1 MTVTYAYAMTDD
13 VSRVRFWLRD
23 TTSAAGPLPA
33 DANFQDSEIEELIA
47 LEGDWRRA
55 VAAGFEALASAW
67 LRHPDFT
74 SGDVSIS
81 RSDIAKGYQAQ
92 AADWRRRYGGS
103 NQSAATVS
111 IGSFTRVDGYSDNG
125 SEYTGA

>member
-1 MTVTYAYAMTDD
+1 MTDD

-23 TTSAAGPLPA
+23 TTASAGPLPA
-33 DANFQDSEIEELIA
+33 DANFDDSEIGQLIE
-47 LEGDWRRA
+47 LEGSWQRA

-67 LRHPDFT
+67 ARHPNFT

-81 RSDIAKGYQAQ
+81 RSDIARGYREQ
-92 AADWRRRYGGS
+92 AADWRRRYGNSSG
-103 NQSAATVS
+103 AATVS

-125 SEYTGA
+125 SEYT

>member
-1 MTVTYAYAMTDD
+1 MTVTYVAAMTDD

-23 TTSAAGPLPA
+23 TVSGAGPLPA
-33 DANFQDSEIEELIA
+33 DANYDDSEIGQLIE
-47 LEGDWRRA
+47 LEGSWQRA

-67 LRHPDFT
+67 ARHPNFT

-81 RSDIAKGYQAQ
+81 RSDIARGYREQAT
-92 AADWRRRYGGS
+92 DWRRRYGGS

-125 SEYTGA
+125 SEYT